1 MGLRVDI
8 LRDPFLSN
16 GTRHQSCVSF
26 LPSNPS
32 IESRNGFLL
41 EGVPYYYYLCVERV
55 VVILVVEVL
64 RGTQTS
70 TILPFVSYLR
80 IVLLHK
86 LQTTSD
92 TYHLSPAI
100 IISNHGHN
108 NIITFSTTYN
118 YSRSSSFHGIMITRK
133 IDAFG
138 SILCMLSS
146 AALNAHRECHAL
158 QINPIFSV
166 GCHRHCLP
174 LFPTSC
180 SVGTSQ
186 PHHYRLSSLSE
197 NRISSE
203 IVDDRPIDDDD
214 ETLLNSIDPSTLQNL
229 CAQYS
234 LSTSGTKQEMLAR
247 LREFANQQA
256 EIDAQRRRG
265 RIQRVEANMEGKA
278 RHTVLDSISDEMLVQ
293 ELEDGFDEM
302 QGYFYYASAETE
314 QERIRKEEERRRQKL
329 VAMRKSQ
336 SHITATTLPDD
347 IKPNEKGERVV
358 TVYSTTDRNDLTGLT
373 SQSPMADNMSMDS
386 ARFQQK
392 KLRADQPEESLI
404 GGPFGDTSGSKRKKA
419 DASQIENAKEYIREL
434 IRNLLA
440 TTGAPAFQDDY
451 DEEFESSSST
461 NSFSTPY
468 GFTGFQ
474 PERIPPD
481 VLSKSSAA
489 LRADNG
495 KALKEVLSEYELQA
509 IGHDGMAAD
518 DKSKGGGHYREVE
531 NVGGFLEGYRKA
543 EVRRI
548 SRETSTML
556 LDRLVKEGV
565 KGLDQL
571 LAGMVREGDDLGGDF
586 TSTSEGGEL
595 NGALVRYL
603 EEAIRAQEQRVKK
616 TPSVNNGGG
625 DLRSTSNE
633 GDETELVWN
642 VTRGEDGTIIETF
655 NPNTP
660 MVKKLLR
667 EELEKTKDSAGVMAD
682 RLQTMTVQEKMLLLL
697 KLLRDRVKVEAV
709 IGNDAHSR
717 NLRVLAYCLKA
728 ANDEERHQLVTEEFG
743 NSLDV
748 SGLLRLQ
755 KSLSVSVQCI
765 SHGLMIVCRT

>member
-1 MGLRVDI
+1 
-8 LRDPFLSN
+8 
-16 GTRHQSCVSF
+16 
-26 LPSNPS
+26 
-32 IESRNGFLL
+32 
-41 EGVPYYYYLCVERV
+41 
-55 VVILVVEVL
+55 
-64 RGTQTS
+64 
-70 TILPFVSYLR
+70 
-80 IVLLHK
+80 
-86 LQTTSD
+86 
-92 TYHLSPAI
+92 
-100 IISNHGHN
+100 
-108 NIITFSTTYN
+108 
-118 YSRSSSFHGIMITRK
+118 MITRK

-146 AALNAHRECHAL
+146 AALNAHRECRAL
-158 QINPIFSV
+158 QIHPISSPRGYHHRCPFPTSFSV
-166 GCHRHCLP
+166 GA
-174 LFPTSC
+174 
-180 SVGTSQ
+180 SQ
-186 PHHYRLSSLSE
+186 PYHYRLSSLSDSV
-197 NRISSE
+197 IISE
-203 IVDDRPIDDDD
+203 IDDERPIDNDD

-256 EIDAQRRRG
+256 ELDAQRRRG

-278 RHTVLDSISDEMLVQ
+278 RHTVLDSVPDEVLVQ
-293 ELEDGFDEM
+293 ELEDGYDEM

-314 QERIRKEEERRRQKL
+314 QEKIRKEEERRRQKL

-373 SQSPMADNMSMDS
+373 SQTPMVDNMSMDS

-392 KLRADQPEESLI
+392 SLRADEPEKSLI

-434 IRNLLA
+434 VRNLLA

-451 DEEFESSSST
+451 DEESESSSST
-461 NSFSTPY
+461 NSFSSPY

-571 LAGMVREGDDLGGDF
+571 LAGMVREGGDLGDF
-586 TSTSEGGEL
+586 KEGGEL

-616 TPSVNNGGG
+616 TPSVNDGSG

-633 GDETELVWN
+633 GDETKLMWN

-655 NPNTP
+655 DPNTP

-667 EELEKTKDSAGVMAD
+667 EELEKTKDSAGIMVD

-709 IGNDAHSR
+709 IGNDAHAK

-728 ANDEERHQLVTEEFG
+728 ANDEERHQLVTEELG

-748 SGLLRLQ
+748 S
-755 KSLSVSVQCI
+755 VSI
-765 SHGLMIVCRT
+765 Y